1 MFTQNDW
8 FNCPVIKEIINGVQ
22 CWKYLGNDLKECCDF
37 AQKVQSMGE
46 KFYDPLT
53 KEVTGVH
60 TAVLDKAMVTLLI
73 AMEHYHKYN
82 DYPRMSYPDDF
93 PLLDQG
99 TRGFTGEYAYLVHF
113 GLLCREREGEFTYY
127 RLTTLGREFIKGG
140 KKVCPVLF
148 NTAGQIHGY
157 DETVD
162 RVHARSFFSVGEWE
176 EMQNPLWFL
185 PEKHRQEILTEKELV
200 VA

>member
-1 MFTQNDW
+1 MLTQND
-8 FNCPVIKEIINGVQ
+8 FDCAARKITISGTK
-22 CWKYLGNDLKECCDF
+22 CWVYHGNDLEAAVAF
-37 AQKVQSMGE
+37 AQKVQAAGE
-46 KFYDPLT
+46 KFYDPFT
-53 KEVTGVH
+53 KVVTGVH
-60 TAVLDKAMVTLLI
+60 TAILDQAMVTLLI

-93 PLLDQG
+93 PVLDRG

-127 RLTTLGREFIKGG
+127 RLTTLGREFIEGG
-140 KKVCPVLF
+140 KMVCPVLF

-162 RVHARSFFSVGEWE
+162 RVNARSFFSTGEWE
-176 EMQNPLWFL
+176 EMQKPLWFL
-185 PEKHRQEILTEKELV
+185 PEKYRQVILTEEELV
-200 VA
+200 AA

>member
-1 MFTQNDW
+1 MLTISD
-8 FNCPVIKEIINGVQ
+8 FNCSVTKTNVRGTD
-22 CWKYLGNDLKECCDF
+22 CWTYLGDSLTEAVDF
-37 AQKVQSMGE
+37 ARKVQAVGE

-53 KEVTGVH
+53 GVVTGVH

-82 DYPRMSYPDDF
+82 DYSRISYPGDF
-93 PLLDQG
+93 PVLDKG

-113 GLLCREREGEFTYY
+113 GLLSRGREGEFTFYQV
-127 RLTTLGREFIKGG
+127 TDLGREFIEGG

-162 RVHARSFFSVGEWE
+162 RVNARSFFSTDEWE
-176 EMQNPLWFL
+176 EMQKPLWFL
-185 PEKHRQEILTEKELV
+185 PEKYRQEILTEKEL
-200 VA
+200 AA